1 MTGRVLLVTDSKYP
15 DTQLPF
21 SEAIDFFKK
30 KIKLPTSG
38 WTDIWQEQHSH
49 AFVVAGATHDALVE
63 DFYNAIVKAKWAGG
77 GYEEFKQSFQDIAA
91 KHGWSYNGSPGWR
104 SRIIYD
110 TNITQSYNA
119 GRYQQ
124 MMAVKHLRPYWEYDH
139 TSIEHP
145 RLEHKAWDSL
155 ILPADDEWW
164 NSHYPQNGW
173 GCKCRVHSLSEF
185 EARQKWEKKGLSGPD
200 QSPPIEMEE
209 KVIGKNGSNPRTVWV
224 PKGIDPGFSYNPGKA
239 FLEPHTVP
247 PLQGYDAVLK
257 QRGEPWPTGFN
268 PPPAPNPTKVPAHI
282 LLPADTAPEVAV
294 QDFLDVFGAT
304 MEQGAA
310 FTDAAGSTLAVT
322 KALFQDG
329 QGDFKWLSSAK
340 KVERLRYINLLA
352 MTLIEPDEIWWVW
365 VKDHQDNGRWRLK
378 RRYLRAFE
386 LDGSA
391 EYGVSVFE
399 WGRTGW
405 TGSTAFMTNQPSEAL
420 RQEYFDK
427 QRNGRLVYQK

>member
-1 MTGRVLLVTDSKYP
+1 
-15 DTQLPF
+15 
-21 SEAIDFFKK
+21 
-30 KIKLPTSG
+30 
-38 WTDIWQEQHSH
+38 
-49 AFVVAGATHDALVE
+49 VAGATHDALVE

-224 PKGIDPGFSYNPGKA
+224 PKGIDPGFAYNPGKA

-268 PPPAPNPTKVPAHI
+268 PPLPPKPTKVPAHI

-294 QDFLDVFGAT
+294 QDFLEVFGAT
-304 MEQGAA
+304 MEQGGA

-329 QGDFKWLSSAK
+329 KGDFKWLSSAK
-340 KVERLRYINLLA
+340 KAERLKYINLLA

-386 LDGSA
+386 LDGFS

-427 QRNGRLVYQK
+427 QRNGRLVYKK

>member
-1 MTGRVLLVTDSKYP
+1 MTDSKYP

-21 SEAIDFFKK
+21 IEAIDFLKQ

-49 AFVVAGATHDALVE
+49 AFVVAGATHDALIE

-77 GYEEFKQSFQDIAA
+77 GYDEFKQSFQDIAT

-145 RLEHKAWDSL
+145 RLEHKAWDGL
-155 ILPADDEWW
+155 ILSADDPWW
-164 NSHYPQNGW
+164 DTHYPQNGW

-185 EARQKWEKKGLSGPD
+185 EARQRWEKKGLSGPD
-200 QSPPIEMEE
+200 QAPPIEWEE
-209 KVIGKNGSNPRTVWV
+209 KVVGKTGSNPRTVRV
-224 PKGIDPGFSYNPGKA
+224 PKGIDPGFAYNPGKA

-247 PLQGYDAVLK
+247 PLQGSDAVLK

-268 PPPAPNPTKVPAHI
+268 PPSALKPTKVPTHI
-282 LLPADTAPEVAV
+282 VLPADTAPEVAMP
-294 QDFLDVFGAT
+294 DFLEVFGAT

-329 QGDFKWLSSAK
+329 KGDFKWLASVK
-340 KVERLRYINLLA
+340 KAERLRYINLLA

-386 LDGSA
+386 LDGTT
-391 EYGVSVFE
+391 EYGVVVFE

-427 QRNGRLVYQK
+427 QRNGKLVYQK